1 MPLKIISD
9 EELQK
14 ELGNCNPTGVIK
26 DIGTP
31 GRKSGDNN
39 VPRAIQKIIG
49 ETANTESRQDA
60 LELAREFN
68 ISSQSVSAYSAGS
81 TSLATYNE
89 PSSDILEHINSR
101 KILSA
106 KKAQSKLLKAI
117 HHITED
123 KLINAKPLELAA
135 VAKAMSSIVKD
146 MEPDTSGPINGG
158 PTFVFYAP
166 RVIAEEKFEVIQ
178 VNE

>member
-9 EELQK
+9 EDLVK
-14 ELGNCNPTGVIK
+14 ELDNCGAVVKNLP
-26 DIGTP
+26 TP

-39 VPRAIQKIIG
+39 VPEGLRKIIG
-49 ETANTESRQDA
+49 DTANTESRKDA
-60 LELAREFN
+60 LSLASQFG
-68 ISSQSVSAYSAGS
+68 ISSQSVDAYSVGS

-89 PSSDILEHINSR
+89 PKEDLLSHINSR
-101 KILSA
+101 KVLSA
-106 KKAQSKLLKAI
+106 KRAQSKLLKALN
-117 HHITED
+117 HITEE
-123 KLINAKPLELAA
+123 KLANTKPVELAA

-146 MEPDTSGPINGG
+146 MEPESGSQVNGG

-166 RVIAEEKFEVIQ
+166 RVFEEDKFPVIT

>member
-9 EELQK
+9 EDLQK
-14 ELGNCNPTGVIK
+14 ELDNCGVVK
-26 DIGTP
+26 NLPTP
-31 GRKSGDNN
+31 GRTKGDNN
-39 VPRAIQKIIG
+39 VPEGLRKIIG
-49 ETANTESRQDA
+49 DTANTESRKDA
-60 LELAREFN
+60 LELASEFG
-68 ISSQSVSAYSAGS
+68 ISNQSVSAYSVGA

-89 PSSDILEHINSR
+89 PDQDLISHINNR

-106 KKAQSKLLKAI
+106 KRAQSKLLKAL
-117 HHITED
+117 HHITEE
-123 KLINAKPLELAA
+123 KLANTKPVELAA

-146 MEPDTSGPINGG
+146 MEPESGAQVNGG

-166 RVIAEEKFEVIQ
+166 KVFAEDRFPVIT